1 MQTTDT
7 YKSGKE
13 SSELQI
19 SCRLLPSSSGRVRLE
34 SQENHATG
42 CLDMTEKMLKAALN
56 IKQKNKA
63 YIIKPGL

>member
-34 SQENHATG
+34 SQENHAAG
-42 CLDMTEKMLKAALN
+42 CLDMTEKNAESGVKH
-56 IKQKNKA
+56 QTKNKA